1 MIAQINRHY
10 IKLGFLAV
18 YRRLLSYFV
27 FEGRPLTTKGR
38 WINSFVFFGFR
49 IFNLFPVLNSK
60 ISPVFLVGIGRSGTT
75 ILGKLLSAHSK
86 IGYLNE
92 PKAIWHYSFG
102 NEDLVGSYASPE
114 TEAFVRPELSNNVK
128 GKARLKKVYA
138 WYQKLAGTPVVI
150 DKYPEL
156 IFRVDELIKIF
167 PEAKFIA
174 ISRNGHAVAESIHEW
189 SEKHHDHSESAN
201 WWGRN
206 DRKWNILV
214 NDILSNKE
222 RLHLKPLLE
231 AEISEKERGIVE
243 WWYTMSE
250 LLYCV
255 KKHNKRFHLVRHE
268 DLCEEPEREIDGILS
283 YLGLSKESKMMT
295 FVDHEISSS
304 QRYPKTTKVPNLLKD
319 EFNMIQSAFDYETD

>member
-1 MIAQINRHY
+1 MIAQINRRY

-18 YRRLLSYFV
+18 YRRLLSYFL

-49 IFNLFPVLNSK
+49 IFNLFPILNRK

-102 NEDLVGSYASPE
+102 DEDLVGSYASPE
-114 TEAFVRPELSNNVK
+114 TEAFVRPELAQNMK
-128 GKARLKKVYA
+128 GGTKLKKVYS
-138 WYQKLAGTPVVI
+138 WYQKLAGTPILI

-156 IFRVDELIKIF
+156 IFRVDDLIKIF
-167 PEAKFIA
+167 PDAKFIA
-174 ISRNGHAVAESIHEW
+174 IARNGHAVAESIHEW
-189 SEKHHDHSESAN
+189 SEKHHDDSESAN

-214 NDILSNKE
+214 NDILANEKWS
-222 RLHLKPLLE
+222 HLKSPLAME
-231 AEISEKERGIVE
+231 VSEKERGIIE

-250 LLYCV
+250 LHYCL
-255 KKHNKRFHLVRHE
+255 KKYEKKFHLVRHE
-268 DLCEEPEREIDGILS
+268 DLCERPREEINGILDF
-283 YLGLSKESKMMT
+283 LELSREPKMMN
-295 FVDHEISSS
+295 FVDHEINTS
-304 QRYPKTTKVPNLLKD
+304 QRSPRTTTVPEFLKD
-319 EFNMIQSAFDYETD
+319 EFNKIQSAFDYETY